1 MTLFAP
7 RGMERD
13 PPRGVALTANDRFK
27 ARWRARLGR
36 AMIAAGAIHVGL
48 FAGLA
53 HREWTKPS
61 IGSSSG
67 RSTLQVIRLGGEPSS
82 PDPLSPA
89 FVTVSEEPETSS
101 RRADPDGETGRADDG
116 GPTSS
121 RLTLEDLRRG
131 ATLRATV
138 VTHEPE
144 PDDGDPIV
152 VEKQAAD
159 DDGPRVGGDASLGAH
174 DAAADSLGLYRLSS
188 LRPELA
194 FAAPGNWILVRNPSA
209 VRRFLLKRFGQA
221 GLDSTP
227 RGWLSVAIWVDE
239 TGSVEWAEIDR
250 SSGIPEMDAT
260 ALELFREVVSFRP
273 ARERGVPV
281 SIAAIFQLRYP
292 W

>member
-1 MTLFAP
+1 
-7 RGMERD
+7 
-13 PPRGVALTANDRFK
+13 
-27 ARWRARLGR
+27 
-36 AMIAAGAIHVGL
+36 
-48 FAGLA
+48 
-53 HREWTKPS
+53 
-61 IGSSSG
+61 
-67 RSTLQVIRLGGEPSS
+67 
-82 PDPLSPA
+82 
-89 FVTVSEEPETSS
+89 TSS
-101 RRADPDGETGRADDG
+101 RRSEPDGETGRADEG
-116 GPTSS
+116 RAPLS
-121 RLTLEDLRRG
+121 RLTLDELRRG

-138 VTHEPE
+138 VAPEPE
-144 PDDGDPIV
+144 PDDGDEIV
-152 VEKQAAD
+152 FERRAAD
-159 DDGPRVGGDASLGAH
+159 DNGPHVGGDASLGAH
-174 DAAADSLGLYRLSS
+174 DEAADSLGLYRLSS

-194 FAAPGNWILVRNPSA
+194 FAAPGSWILVRNPSA